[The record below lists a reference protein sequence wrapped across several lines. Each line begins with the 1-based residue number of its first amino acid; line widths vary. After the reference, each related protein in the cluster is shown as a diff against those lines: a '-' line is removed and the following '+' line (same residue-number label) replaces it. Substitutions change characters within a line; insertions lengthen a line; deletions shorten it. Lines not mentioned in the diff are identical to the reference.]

1 MIGLSPHTGLAGVQR
16 TEDRD
21 LAEWPTAG
29 AKALP
34 GEEERRQERGGKW
47 GAWESREKQRV
58 KWGGATGSP
67 RGPPPGSWVHT
78 WAAQLGLAGSR
89 SEHIGLQPVIPVP
102 SLNCATRHPAPRFS

>member
-58 KWGGATGSP
+58 KWGGQLAVLEAHP
-67 RGPPPGSWVHT
+67 QAPGCTLGQPSW
-78 WAAQLGLAGSR
+78 G
-89 SEHIGLQPVIPVP
+89 
-102 SLNCATRHPAPRFS
+102 

>member
-58 KWGGATGSP
+58 KWGGGNWQSSRPTPRLLGAHLGSP
-67 RGPPPGSWVHT
+67 
-78 WAAQLGLAGSR
+78 AGASR
-89 SEHIGLQPVIPVP
+89 L
-102 SLNCATRHPAPRFS
+102 SL

>member
-58 KWGGATGSP
+58 KWGGGQLAVLEAHP
-67 RGPPPGSWVHT
+67 QAPGCTLGQPSW
-78 WAAQLGLAGSR
+78 G
-89 SEHIGLQPVIPVP
+89 
-102 SLNCATRHPAPRFS
+102 

>member
-58 KWGGATGSP
+58 KWGGGGQLAVLEAHP
-67 RGPPPGSWVHT
+67 QAPGCTLGQPSW
-78 WAAQLGLAGSR
+78 G
-89 SEHIGLQPVIPVP
+89 
-102 SLNCATRHPAPRFS
+102 